1 MSELEILFPEPV
13 PVLLRGKRAHIYPVK
28 LRDFELYGKV
38 AGGFVA
44 LLDAA
49 SIEQINRYGESNSA
63 AIRNLLRVTTSLTR
77 WQIRRLPSTVAV
89 SLLADVV
96 RVNSGFFADA
106 LPMMVRAL
114 AGAMSPNA

>member
-13 PVLLRGKRAHIYPVK
+13 PVLLRGKRALIYPVK

-44 LLDAA
+44 LLDTA

-63 AIRNLLRVTTSLTR
+63 AIRKLLRVTTSLTR
-77 WQIRRLPSTVAV
+77 WQIRRLPSTVSV